1 MCVSSS
7 CSYEIEVPPAKARG
21 CLECASVCLVAMKLK
36 NHRLK
41 PVVSEVFSPVDSP
54 CAQVFTVPTERLPEK
69 WSFYWCFER
78 QRRWHG
84 GCRRLVQS
92 AKGDEPPYTQSS
104 PPRLPLEVI
113 FPATLWHP
121 LLRIFHQK
129 SELLGLNA
137 CARCYNFG
145 ASPAVSLATRLHRWL
160 LWSLEAQ

>member
-1 MCVSSS
+1 MGERAIV
-7 CSYEIEVPPAKARG
+7 SYEIEEPLVKAWW
-21 CLECASVCLVAMKLK
+21 CLGD
-36 NHRLK
+36 
-41 PVVSEVFSPVDSP
+41 VFSAVDST
-54 CAQVFTVPTERLPEK
+54 CAQVFTVPTECITEK
-69 WSFYWCFER
+69 LYFYWCFEGR
-78 QRRWHG
+78 RRWHG

-129 SELLGLNA
+129 CELLGLNA
-137 CARCYNFG
+137 CAGWYNSG
-145 ASPAVSLATRLHRWL
+145 ASPAVSLATRHHRWL